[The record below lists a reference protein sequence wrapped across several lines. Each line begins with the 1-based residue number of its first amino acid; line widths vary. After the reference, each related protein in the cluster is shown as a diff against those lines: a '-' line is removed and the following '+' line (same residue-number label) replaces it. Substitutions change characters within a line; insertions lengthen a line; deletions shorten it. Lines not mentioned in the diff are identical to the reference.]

1 MYAQLDC
8 TELLELKSEETLV
21 LTVNNRFARRI
32 LSELQRSLS
41 GEHKAIAVPDI
52 MPLSAW
58 LRQAN
63 DDLSF
68 YDDYVPAS
76 YLLDAFSSLHVWEQ
90 IIYGQEEE
98 SAWLIDVPQ
107 AAKLAAEA
115 DVLMDEWSLCVED
128 AEHTTDST
136 RFAQWR
142 EAYKAYLLQHDL
154 DDQNRAAE
162 RVVLALEQNWYQPHW
177 QNVVLVGFHD
187 RSARLQRL
195 LDALSQQGK
204 KVYVYQD
211 EPRSPAQCERVLA
224 PTPEAEWR
232 LAAQWAARQ
241 LEQNPTGCFAI
252 VAFDLQKQVAFA
264 HRVLAHELA
273 PHSDQS
279 AGFNWNVA
287 VGRPLSQWPL
297 VRAALAWLQALAEH
311 QQGQVR
317 CSTLGQALLNGYCLA
332 DQREANQRA
341 RLDVLWRR
349 QQTVYLSPD
358 QANEALASCDELGQ
372 AWLNAVAAL
381 KQQDSFAA
389 PAQWVAVIRG
399 ILQILGF
406 PGEQSLDSHAYQTM
420 QAFEQ
425 RLGLFARLAPVF
437 GRLSFAQVISML
449 QRYLHET
456 IFQPQRE
463 AGTRLDVLGLLE
475 AEGGHWDGIWVVGVT
490 DEVLPAI
497 PKPNPFV
504 PYQVLRQAQ
513 APRSSP
519 ERELEWAYQMF
530 DVLKQATVSLTFS
543 HAEQDNG
550 QLLRPSPLIQSI
562 ALRVATDPLTHAV
575 QAQVSLEH
583 LVDEQGP
590 AVPTGQQVFG
600 GSGLLDKQARNPLW
614 AFVHHRLHASALPAY
629 EDTGAI
635 RLWRGHF
642 LHRALELFWQSVSPA
657 NSAALMQVFVQDQLE
672 ATLQQALA
680 QAATE
685 QLGKMPLVIRELEQE
700 RATQVLTAWLE
711 LERSRPSFTIRA
723 LEQEHQLSG
732 LNTQMRIDRID
743 ELADGQYVLMDY
755 KTSQAHKRYTT
766 WLRERPIELQ
776 LPIYAAIL
784 AEQDQSVAALSF
796 GFLHYEAVLGG
807 FSAESCLLT
816 QTDEKKFAEAFESW
830 AQFVAHLQQQVYGM
844 RDEFLQGVARNHFY
858 TLDDL
863 MYCDVL
869 PFLRLSQELGEG
881 HDEA

>member
-41 GEHKAIAVPDI
+41 GPHKAIAVPDI

-76 YLLDAFSSLHVWEQ
+76 YLLDGFSSLHVWEQ

-115 DVLMDEWSLCVED
+115 DVLMDEWSLHIDED
-128 AEHTTDST
+128 QHTTDSQ

-142 EAYKAYLLQHDL
+142 EAYKEYLQQHDL

-187 RSARLQRL
+187 QSARLQRL
-195 LDALSQQGK
+195 LTALAQQGK
-204 KVYVYQD
+204 NLYVFQD
-211 EPRSPAQCERVLA
+211 EPRSPAQCERVLV

-232 LAAQWAARQ
+232 LAAQWAACQ
-241 LEQNPTGCFAI
+241 LEQNPAGCYAI

-297 VRAALAWLQALAEH
+297 VRAALGWLQALAES
-311 QQGQVR
+311 QQGRVR

-332 DQREANQRA
+332 DQAEANQRA
-341 RLDVLWRR
+341 RLDVTWRR
-349 QQTVYLSPD
+349 QQTVYLNPD
-358 QANEALASCDELGQ
+358 QVNEALASCDELGQ
-372 AWLNAVAAL
+372 AWVAAVSVV
-381 KQQDSFAA
+381 KQHDAYA
-389 PAQWVAVIRG
+389 TPAQWVVVIRG
-399 ILQILGF
+399 ALQVLGF
-406 PGEQSLDSHAYQTM
+406 PGEQALDSHAYQTM

-437 GRLSFAQVISML
+437 GQVSFAQAISML

-463 AGTRLDVLGLLE
+463 PGTRLDVLGLLE

-530 DVLKQATVSLTFS
+530 EVLKQAAVSLTFS

-562 ALRVATDPLTHAV
+562 ALRLATDPLTHAV
-575 QAQVSLEH
+575 QTRASLER
-583 LVDEQGP
+583 LLDEQGP
-590 AVPTGQQVFG
+590 AVSAGQQVFG

-614 AFVHHRLHASALPAY
+614 AFVQHRLHASALPAY

-642 LHRALELFWQSVSPA
+642 LHRALELFWQDVIPG
-657 NSAALMQVFVQDQLE
+657 NSAALMQVFRQAQLE
-672 ATLQQALA
+672 PKLNQAVE
-680 QAATE
+680 QAAAE
-685 QLGKMPLVIRELEQE
+685 QLVKMPVVIRELEQE
-700 RATQVLTAWLE
+700 RAKQVLLSWLE
-711 LERSRPSFTIRA
+711 LERSRPPFTIRA

-743 ELADGQYVLMDY
+743 ELTTGQYVLMDY
-755 KTSQAHKRYTT
+755 KTSQAHKRYAA

-784 AEQDQSVAALSF
+784 AEQGQSIAALSF

-807 FSAESCLLT
+807 FSDEASLLT
-816 QTDEKKFAEAFESW
+816 QTDAKKFAERFDTW
-830 AQFVAHLQQQVYGM
+830 AQFVAHLQHQIYSM

-869 PFLRLSQELGEG
+869 PFLRLSQELGGEY
-881 HDEA
+881 DEA